1 MNSNFVIIAFVAA
14 LVLFMLAKKFN
25 WEKTLIYNY
34 IFVAIGVTG
43 LIFLIYML
51 RINFSYTYLLINILL
66 AIGLIPKVL
75 TIIKLRKEKKEK
87 TD

>member
-14 LVLFMLAKKFN
+14 LVLFMLAKNFN

-34 IFVAIGVTG
+34 IFVGIGLSG

-51 RINFSYTYLLINILL
+51 SINFSYTYLLINILL

-75 TIIKLRKEKKEK
+75 TIMKLRKEKKEK